1 MSVFNTLN
9 KVEIIGRLGRTPEL
23 KTVGNGISICNF
35 SIATNDSKKR
45 DGEYEETT
53 EWFNVV
59 LFGKLAESVGTRCK
73 KGTLLFI
80 EGRLQT
86 TKYTGKDG
94 TEKRKVEVVG
104 NTVKFLGNDEYVA
117 PASIPKNV
125 PDTKT
130 QGDEG
135 DSDDDPLP
143 F

>member
-1 MSVFNTLN
+1 MTVRKEAMNM
-9 KVEIIGRLGRTPEL
+9 KRLQ
-23 KTVGNGISICNF
+23 NGSMLCSLENLL
-35 SIATNDSKKR
+35 R
-45 DGEYEETT
+45 
-53 EWFNVV
+53 V
-59 LFGKLAESVGTRCK
+59 LVLDVK

-104 NTVKFLGNDEYVA
+104 KTVKFLGNDEYVA

-130 QGDEG
+130 QADEG
-135 DSDDDPLP
+135 DDDNPDLPSDNVNNIKELP
-143 F
+143 NEHKI